1 MENQVVDT
9 LALGG
14 SVSYDMTIWGLFL
27 EADIVVK
34 LVLLLLMAASFWT
47 WAVIF
52 EKIIRMRRLRGY
64 AERFEEA
71 FWSGGSLDELYED
84 IDREPQDPMSSIF
97 VSAMREWHRS
107 ADRVV
112 GNAETKA
119 SLQQRIERVMQITLG
134 REMERLERHMIFL
147 ASVGSSAPFVGLF
160 GTVWGIMN
168 SFTSIA
174 ASENTS
180 LAVVAPGIAEALFAT
195 ALGLVAAIPAV
206 IGFNKLSGDL
216 GRYAGR
222 LEAFAGE
229 FGAIMS
235 RQLDER

>member
-34 LVLLLLMAASFWT
+34 LVLVLLLAASFWT

-52 EKIIRMRRLRGY
+52 EKIIRMRRLKGY

-71 FWSGGSLDELYED
+71 FWSGGSLDDLYDE

-112 GNAETKA
+112 GSAETKA

>member
-1 MENQVVDT
+1 MENQAVDT
-9 LALGG
+9 LALAG
-14 SVSYDMTIWGLFL
+14 SANYDMSIWGLFL

-34 LVLLLLMAASFWT
+34 LVLVLLLAASFWT

-52 EKIIRMRRLRGY
+52 EKIIRMRRLKGY
-64 AERFEEA
+64 AERYEEA
-71 FWSGGSLDELYED
+71 FWSGGS
-84 IDREPQDPMSSIF
+84 
-97 VSAMREWHRS
+97 
-107 ADRVV
+107 
-112 GNAETKA
+112 
-119 SLQQRIERVMQITLG
+119 
-134 REMERLERHMIFL
+134 
-147 ASVGSSAPFVGLF
+147 SAPFIGLF

-206 IGFNKLSGDL
+206 LGFNKLSGDL
-216 GRYAGR
+216 NRYAGR